1 VVISKFPFVGI
12 GKALIMNQTDG
23 FVKIVS
29 EKKYHEVLGVHVIGP
44 RATELISPAS
54 VAMAHEA
61 TAESLANAIQAHP
74 TVSEAIGEAAHG
86 VYGMAIH
93 F

>member
-1 VVISKFPFVGI
+1 
-12 GKALIMNQTDG
+12 
-23 FVKIVS
+23 
-29 EKKYHEVLGVHVIGP
+29 
-44 RATELISPAS
+44 
-54 VAMAHEA
+54 MAHEA